1 MYSPSDDVHSIGLRA
16 EWIDTPAPYAEG
28 RNEWYV
34 MYREDTS
41 SCRSTENVESSP
53 SQLWGV
59 EREICSLTAQQ
70 EPWPIPPPLLQGDFP
85 ARGKEDEYDDGLP
98 PPPWPSNEPASMPPE
113 GEERQM
119 VTIIDRMMNQLQ
131 QLKVVC
137 LQPRR
142 DHPLGRLTIHQ
153 LSGRNVTHH
162 SQSVLLAWTGLN
174 LGLRS
179 NTYQGRT

>member
-1 MYSPSDDVHSIGLRA
+1 MYSPSDDIHSTGLRA

-41 SCRSTENVESSP
+41 SRRSTENVQSSP

-59 EREICSLTAQQ
+59 EREIRSLTAQQ
-70 EPWPIPPPLLQGDFP
+70 EPWPIPPPPIQGDFP

-131 QLKVVC
+131 LM
-137 LQPRR
+137 R
-142 DHPLGRLTIHQ
+142 DSAVSSSATKSRLYFNPGETT
-153 LSGRNVTHH
+153 L
-162 SQSVLLAWTGLN
+162 
-174 LGLRS
+174 
-179 NTYQGRT
+179 